1 VGTADVVVLVEAA
14 TFVGLAAPIEL
25 AVLVCGAVE
34 TLDVGIKELVL
45 VSGIRL

>member
-14 TFVGLAAPIEL
+14 VFVEL
-25 AVLVCGAVE
+25 APLVELVVLVSGAVE